1 MRQPARSL
9 EAKAQEDYARAYER
23 AGNACE
29 ICGVRG
35 ENVHHRKP
43 RGMGGANQNSGPE
56 NLLVLCGSGTQ
67 GCHGWI
73 EQNREEARRQGW
85 LLSPT
90 EMPYKVPVA
99 YRGYWS
105 LLTEE
110 GLVLPLSPL
119 DLLEL
124 GRPKRL
130 DRGKDVERAIKG

>member
-1 MRQPARSL
+1 MVYKVKSARDREL
-9 EAKAQEDYARAYER
+9 EDYAVAYMR

-35 ENVHHRKP
+35 ENIHHRKP
-43 RGMGGANQNSGPE
+43 RGMGGANLNSGPE

-73 EQNREEARRQGW
+73 EGNRGEAKEQGW
-85 LLSPT
+85 LLGAM
-90 EMPYKVPVA
+90 EMPYKVPLS

-105 LLTEE
+105 LLTKE
-110 GLVLPLSPL
+110 GLVLPVTPL

-130 DRGKDVERAIKG
+130 EQGRDAQGATRL